1 MWHYPHLLLV
11 VAGRNMIPFSNAKGT
26 VDESTLGD
34 DVLGIETK
42 GQPENFCTKV
52 DIANELLIVE
62 AIQKLFPHH
71 FIIGEEAVGTGE
83 SPPRSTWQGQPTWI
97 IDPIDGTTNFAS
109 ALPLT
114 CVSIGY
120 CQPPHGLPVLG
131 VVFSPMTQELFL
143 GIRGFGAYR
152 NGVRLATTSK
162 AESPVPSR
170 TTELKEAV
178 VNTEFGYV
186 RSKEGIAKM
195 IQALQRV
202 MEHGCRTVRQ
212 LGSGVLDLCY
222 VASGRLDV
230 VYAGLDSEGWKPW
243 DYCAASVIVH
253 EAGCVMEPIVA
264 VTDSDNSRDGFDLYS
279 TSVICAATP
288 ELLRQCRQVI
298 TQSTNA
304 SSK

>member
-1 MWHYPHLLLV
+1 MVPHC
-11 VAGRNMIPFSNAKGT
+11 NSKGT
-26 VDESTLGD
+26 VEELHRDE
-34 DVLGIETK
+34 LGIETK

-52 DIANELLIVE
+52 DIANELLITD
-62 AIQKLFPHH
+62 AIRKQFPTHC
-71 FIIGEEAVGTGE
+71 IVGEESVGTGQI
-83 SPPRSTWQGQPTWI
+83 PPQSSWQPQPTWI

-120 CQPPHGLPVLG
+120 CQPPHGTPVMG

-143 GIRGFGAYR
+143 AIRGYGAYR
-152 NGVRLATTSK
+152 NGVRLASD
-162 AESPVPSR
+162 ASSSSSSPR
-170 TTELKEAV
+170 TTELIHAV

-243 DYCAASVIVH
+243 DYCAALVIVQ
-253 EAGCVMEPIVA
+253 EAGCVMEPIVISHL
-264 VTDSDNSRDGFDLYS
+264 DSNSHQTVGVFDLYS
-279 TSVICAATP
+279 SSVICAATP
-288 ELLRQCRQVI
+288 ELLRECRQVI
-298 TQSTNA
+298 TGTQS
-304 SSK
+304 SH